1 MVVRIAGGPST
12 AQRRV
17 TSKPL
22 SISRASYSTPRRVTQ
37 KPYQPSNVPVPTQRV
52 APSGRQSYAPPA
64 PAPMPRPSGGFNMP
78 GAYAAPAAPVYQ
90 PAQIQAYAPVQQ
102 APSNF
107 SQNFA
112 PGGGDFGGQSFAPPP
127 PRPAR
132 KVYDKDSWLAG
143 DADYKEQTTE
153 YDRALGSFRNRINA
167 KKEQF
172 NQDYNQ
178 SKGVTEKNQ
187 QFTLNDLGEDF
198 GARGLSYSGLF
209 DQTKE
214 RTNDQFR
221 NQLANLLQMRTR
233 NTNQADEE
241 FGDFKTETNLR
252 KANALRQAIAR
263 MSQQQ
268 ALSDMELGY

>member
-22 SISRASYSTPRRVTQ
+22 SISRASYSTPRRVVQKPFNPAPAPQRQVTQ
-37 KPYQPSNVPVPTQRV
+37 RPYQPSNIPVPTQRT
-52 APSGRQSYAPPA
+52 A
-64 PAPMPRPSGGFNMP
+64 PAPVQQNWAPQP
-78 GAYAAPAAPVYQ
+78 AYAPAPSSVYQ
-90 PAQIQAYAPVQQ
+90 PAQIQSYAPAQQ
-102 APSNF
+102 
-107 SQNFA
+107 
-112 PGGGDFGGQSFAPPP
+112 QSFAPQNFSAPAPQNFSAPLPP
-127 PRPAR
+127 PKPPR
-132 KVYDKDSWLAG
+132 KVYNKDSWLAG

-153 YDRALGSFRNRINA
+153 YDRALNSFRNRINA
-167 KKEQF
+167 KKQNF
-172 NQDYNQ
+172 DQDYNQ

-214 RTNDQFR
+214 RTQDQFR

-233 NTNQADEE
+233 NRNQADEE
-241 FGDFKTETNLR
+241 FGDFSTETNLR

-263 MSQQQ
+263 MAQ
-268 ALSDMELGY
+268 AQSLSDMELGY

>member
-22 SISRASYSTPRRVTQ
+22 TIQRASYSEPRRVVQKPFNPAPAPQRRVTQ
-37 KPYQPSNVPVPTQRV
+37 QAYQPSNIPVPTQR
-52 APSGRQSYAPPA
+52 SA
-64 PAPMPRPSGGFNMP
+64 PAPIQQNWAPQ
-78 GAYAAPAAPVYQ
+78 PAASPVYQ
-90 PAQIQAYAPVQQ
+90 PAQIGQQTFGNPGAPI
-102 APSNF
+102 AP
-107 SQNFA
+107 QNFA

-132 KVYDKDSWLAG
+132 KVYDRDSWLAG

-153 YDRALGSFRNRINA
+153 YDRALNSFRNRINA
-167 KKEQF
+167 KKQQF
-172 NQDYNQ
+172 DQDYSQ

-214 RTNDQFR
+214 RTQDQFR

-233 NTNQADEE
+233 NRNQADEE
-241 FGDFKTETNLR
+241 FGDFSTETNLR

-263 MSQQQ
+263 MAQ
-268 ALSDMELGY
+268 AQSLSDMELGY